1 MAERAA
7 LPCDRKGHV
16 EQSFRQIEA
25 CHKAMRY
32 KDGCEIC
39 KEEVTA
45 NAKKQELFAPF
56 NEGCGRRHEKGY
68 ISML

>member
-1 MAERAA
+1 
-7 LPCDRKGHV
+7 
-16 EQSFRQIEA
+16 
-25 CHKAMRY
+25 MRY